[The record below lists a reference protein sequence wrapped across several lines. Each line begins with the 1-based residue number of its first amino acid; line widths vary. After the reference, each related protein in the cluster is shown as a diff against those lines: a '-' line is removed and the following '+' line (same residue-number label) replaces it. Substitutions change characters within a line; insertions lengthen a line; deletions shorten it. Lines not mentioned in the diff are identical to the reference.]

1 MILGWRILFFS
12 EPSRISLINNNIVIE
27 KEAQKSLSLPLSDI
41 DVVVIENR
49 QISITAALLGRFATE
64 KIAVIVCD
72 EYYQPSGILN
82 PIAAHVR
89 HAQFAK
95 AQIAFPDDKKADL
108 WRSIVERKILNQ
120 SMVLRRFGH
129 EKEGSELSDIAEG
142 INNGNTVAVEGYAAS
157 LYFKTLFPKLIR
169 KTNTI
174 QDARN
179 NALNYGYAVLRA
191 TILRS
196 IAASGLL
203 PAIGIWHSSDLNP
216 GNLADDI
223 IEPFRPMVDIVVREM
238 FHEIPDQPTIYKAEK
253 LKLVGILQEKILLD
267 GRMLSTSDAIGVC
280 GDSVR
285 KCFLNGENVL
295 KLPVLGGM

>member
-1 MILGWRILFFS
+1 M
-12 EPSRISLINNNIVIE
+12 
-27 KEAQKSLSLPLSDI
+27 
-41 DVVVIENR
+41 VVIENR
-49 QISITAALLGRFATE
+49 QISITSALLGRLASE

-82 PIAAHVR
+82 PVAAHVR

-95 AQIAFPDDKKADL
+95 AQIAYPDDKKVDL
-108 WRSIVERKILNQ
+108 WRTIIERKILNQ
-120 SMVLRRFGH
+120 SLLLEQLGYG
-129 EKEGSELSDIAEG
+129 KEAIELCKIAEG
-142 INNGNTVAVEGYAAS
+142 INNGNTTAIEGYAAS
-157 LYFKTLFPKLIR
+157 LHFKTLFPKLIR

-179 NALNYGYAVLRA
+179 DALNYGYAILRA

-203 PAIGIWHSSDLNP
+203 PAIGIWHSNDLNT

-223 IEPFRPMVDIVVREM
+223 IEPFRPMVDTVVREM

-253 LKLVGILQEKILLD
+253 LKLIGILQEKILID
-267 GRMLSTSDAIGVC
+267 GRTLSTSDAIGVC
-280 GDSVR
+280 VDSVR
-285 KCFLNGENVL
+285 KSFLNGGNVL
-295 KLPVLGGM
+295 KLPILGSL